1 MIEGDDFKLEYL
13 PEHSKFDLYL
23 LKTINAK
30 NADKKREEFVLAAYG
45 VSEESALKRIIRY
58 RLNKKEK
65 TFTFEEYLS
74 EFKKLFEEIKGVM

>member
-58 RLNKKEK
+58 RLNKREK